1 MKVQSIDP
9 MTKMNT
15 SNFSIE
21 KKEKVSKKH
30 FLTPKREYYPHMEMR
45 MDILRIEIISNHPPV
60 WSRESITRR
69 TD

>member
-21 KKEKVSKKH
+21 KKEKASKKH
-30 FLTPKREYYPHMEMR
+30 FLTPKRKYY
-45 MDILRIEIISNHPPV
+45 ILRIEIISNHPPV

-69 TD
+69 TDKMD